1 MSESLLPILVI
12 GATGAQGGAAARA
25 LLASGR
31 RVRVLARNPASQA
44 ARDLRDAGAE
54 LVRGD
59 MDDPASLAA
68 AVRGVVGVFSVQ
80 VPDTRGDDSERR
92 HGTTLVQAAR
102 AAGVAHFVHTSVTGT
117 AQRTAFPRW
126 AAGYWSQ
133 KYWNDKWHV
142 EEAVR
147 QAAFAAWTVLRPA
160 FMMDNFARPKSA
172 HMFPHLRHGEIATA
186 LHPQTRM
193 QLIAADD
200 VGAFAAAAFG
210 DPGRFAFQDIDLA
223 AEALTMEEVA
233 GTLTEAVGRKVVAI
247 ALTPDQTVARGLHP
261 GWVRS
266 QEWTNEVGYQA
277 DIAGLARWGVPL
289 TPFASW
295 VRGHHSSIVI
305 DA

>member
-1 MSESLLPILVI
+1 MSESLLPILVT

-25 LLASGR
+25 LLARGHC
-31 RVRVLARNPASQA
+31 VRVLARNPASRA
-44 ARDLRDAGAE
+44 ARDLQDAGAQ

-59 MDDPASLAA
+59 MDDPASLSA
-68 AVRGVVGVFSVQ
+68 AVLGMAGVFSVQ
-80 VPDTRGDDSERR
+80 VPDTKGDDSERR
-92 HGTTLVQAAR
+92 HGTALVQAAR

-126 AAGYWSQ
+126 ASGYWSQ

-147 QAAFAAWTVLRPA
+147 RASFATWTILRPA

-172 HMFPHLRHGEIATA
+172 HMFPHLKHGEIATA

-210 DPGRFAFQDIDLA
+210 DPGRFASQNIDLA

-247 ALTPDQTVARGLHP
+247 TLTPEQAVARGLHP

-277 DIAGLARWGVPL
+277 DIAGLARWGLPL
-289 TPFASW
+289 TSFASW
-295 VRGHHSSIVI
+295 ARGHRSAI